1 MKTFIALLR
10 GINVSGK
17 NKIPMADLRALLIE
31 SGLQNVQTYIQSG
44 NVVFE
49 SSEENNNIL
58 ETLINQAIAKKF
70 KFNVPIL
77 VLTPKELSVIFNNSP
92 FPQEQKENSYFAFLF
107 QAPNNSLIEEV
118 SELNYPNE
126 SFKITPNCVYFYSS
140 VGYGRAKCNNNF
152 FERKLQVTATAR
164 NYKTTLKLM
173 YLSN

>member
-17 NKIPMADLRALLIE
+17 NKIPMADLRALLTE
-31 SGLQNVQTYIQSG
+31 SGLKNVQTYIQSG

-58 ETLINQAIAKKF
+58 ETLISQAIAKKF
-70 KFNVPIL
+70 KFNVPVL
-77 VLTPKELSVIFNNSP
+77 VLTPEELSVIFNNSP
-92 FPQEQKENSYFAFLF
+92 FPQEQKEDSYFTFLF
-107 QAPNNSLIEEV
+107 QAPNNSLIKEI
-118 SELNYPNE
+118 SEINYPNE
-126 SFKITPNCVYFYSS
+126 SFKITSNCVYFYSS
-140 VGYGRAKCNNNF
+140 IGYGRAKCNNNF

-173 YLSN
+173 DLSN